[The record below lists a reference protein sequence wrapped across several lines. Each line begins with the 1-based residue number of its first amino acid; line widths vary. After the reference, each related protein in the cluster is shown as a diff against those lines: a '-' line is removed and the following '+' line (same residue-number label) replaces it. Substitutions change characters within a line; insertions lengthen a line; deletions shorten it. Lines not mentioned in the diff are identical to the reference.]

1 MIQTIQQTYS
11 EANNPT
17 WSLVLLCGFKSPEDF
32 RQVYADCLPF
42 QSKETVYAFLFPAI
56 SFEDNFP
63 PVRERYLP
71 LVRALSA
78 DVGKGGSPQE

>member
-17 WSLVLLCGFKSPEDF
+17 WKLVLLCDFKSPEDI
-32 RQVYADCLPF
+32 RQVYAECLPF
-42 QSKETVYAFLFPAI
+42 QSKEAVYMLLFPAV
-56 SFEDNFP
+56 SFEDAFP
-63 PVRERYLP
+63 PFRERYLP

-78 DVGKGGSPQE
+78 DVGTGGSSQA